1 MKNKLVIES
10 GIIITNILANV
21 SGVGAYSDNGSTNM
35 SGVAIIVLFV
45 PIMLGIIYLA
55 SKGEVK

>member
-1 MKNKLVIES
+1 MKNKLAIES

-35 SGVAIIVLFV
+35 SGGAIIVLFV

-55 SKGEVK
+55 S